1 MDWFQAMH
9 QVPQVVLPQ
18 VRKPNPVP
26 GVQDGHAE
34 TLSVWSRLGVATG
47 SCGIRGCFFGNP
59 AGFLR

>member
-47 SCGIRGCFFGNP
+47 SCGI
-59 AGFLR
+59 